1 MPRLRVGLDEFLRAF
16 LREWRFIFATASA
29 SGVGYLGTVAAPVI
43 VQALIESGL
52 NHQQAGNLGT
62 IELMMLALS
71 STLITPYVPIVSHR
85 KLAIGGALV
94 AAVGLVF
101 SVLSTSLPEMVIGRI
116 ITGLGS
122 GLAIAGA
129 NAAVAARADA
139 ERIFAIIWTMGGAVT
154 ASIARYMPDHVK
166 GGNYPVGF
174 SILLLICLVGIP
186 FMAWVPPRSAPL
198 GFEPIVRA
206 AAAREPE
213 GEPAGLR
220 TVFGPMALMALLGML
235 IYSAAE
241 QGLWQFAYNIPLE
254 SGIPKAVASKVLAFT
269 TLMGLAGG
277 VAAAVLG
284 TRLGR
289 IAPLIIG
296 SLLSAIGRWVYIAT
310 TGSEWLLVGGLMW
323 GLGFYF
329 VTPYQIGLVA
339 ALDRHGRVAVAAGA
353 ATNLGYAI
361 GPTVAG
367 RILQHLDSSA
377 LIIAV
382 CGASVMSMLLMLPL
396 AIRVERVAAG
406 DSAAHGRSAPR

>member
-1 MPRLRVGLDEFLRAF
+1 
-16 LREWRFIFATASA
+16 
-29 SGVGYLGTVAAPVI
+29 
-43 VQALIESGL
+43 
-52 NHQQAGNLGT
+52 
-62 IELMMLALS
+62 
-71 STLITPYVPIVSHR
+71 
-85 KLAIGGALV
+85 
-94 AAVGLVF
+94 
-101 SVLSTSLPEMVIGRI
+101 
-116 ITGLGS
+116 
-122 GLAIAGA
+122 
-129 NAAVAARADA
+129 
-139 ERIFAIIWTMGGAVT
+139 
-154 ASIARYMPDHVK
+154 
-166 GGNYPVGF
+166 
-174 SILLLICLVGIP
+174 
-186 FMAWVPPRSAPL
+186 
-198 GFEPIVRA
+198 
-206 AAAREPE
+206 
-213 GEPAGLR
+213 
-220 TVFGPMALMALLGML
+220 MALMALLGML

-289 IAPLIIG
+289 IAPLMIG